1 MRQYE
6 KAAEKLGCW
15 MRERTVGSSQLSRQ
29 TGIDAG
35 TIRHILSGR
44 AARHQH
50 EKHGGAGQILRRFA
64 AGADGQTL
72 VKVCLQN
79 IY

>member
-15 MRERTVGSSQLSRQ
+15 MRERAVGSSQLSRQ

-44 AARHQH
+44 QRIAASF
-50 EKHGGAGQILRRFA
+50 ADRFRW
-64 AGADGQTL
+64 
-72 VKVCLQN
+72 QN
-79 IY
+79 

>member
-6 KAAEKLGCW
+6 KAAMELGCW
-15 MRERTVGSSQLSRQ
+15 MRERAVVSSQLSRQ

-44 AARHQH
+44 QRAISTRNMVALARFF
-50 EKHGGAGQILRRFA
+50 GISLRELM
-64 AGADGQTL
+64 DKL
-72 VKVCLQN
+72 S
-79 IY
+79 

>member
-15 MRERTVGSSQLSRQ
+15 MRERAVGSSQLSRQ

-44 AARHQH
+44 QRARNMVALARFF
-50 EKHGGAGQILRRFA
+50 GVSLRELM
-64 AGADGQTL
+64 DKL
-72 VKVCLQN
+72 S
-79 IY
+79 

>member
-1 MRQYE
+1 MRQDE

-44 AARHQH
+44 QRAISTRNMVALARFF
-50 EKHGGAGQILRRFA
+50 GVSLRELM
-64 AGADGQTL
+64 DKL
-72 VKVCLQN
+72 S
-79 IY
+79 

>member
-6 KAAEKLGCW
+6 KAAMELGCW
-15 MRERTVGSSQLSRQ
+15 MRERAVESKQ

-44 AARHQH
+44 QRAISTRNMVALARFF
-50 EKHGGAGQILRRFA
+50 GVSLRELM
-64 AGADGQTL
+64 DKL
-72 VKVCLQN
+72 S
-79 IY
+79 

>member
-1 MRQYE
+1 MREYE

-15 MRERTVGSSQLSRQ
+15 MRERAVESSQLSKQ

-44 AARHQH
+44 QSAISTRNMVALA
-50 EKHGGAGQILRRFA
+50 KFFGVSLRELM
-64 AGADGQTL
+64 DKL
-72 VKVCLQN
+72 S
-79 IY
+79 

>member
-35 TIRHILSGR
+35 TIRHILSSTR
-44 AARHQH
+44 NMVALARFF
-50 EKHGGAGQILRRFA
+50 GVSLRELM
-64 AGADGQTL
+64 DKL
-72 VKVCLQN
+72 S
-79 IY
+79 